1 MKNKTLLLISL
12 LMASSSLFAEPN
24 PLADAATGML
34 KESATAAVPKEAVQG
49 AAAVGKAQAL
59 QEGVKNAPAALEGQ
73 AKGAV
78 IDATKQQL
86 NNAVSTAV
94 KPVDTS
100 AAAVDAS
107 KAQVGNAAAP
117 VTTSVPAVAEKPVKA
132 VKSKAHKKSSKKKH

>member
-1 MKNKTLLLISL
+1 MNNKTRLLISL

-34 KESATAAVPKEAVQG
+34 KESATAAVPSEAVQG

-78 IDATKQQL
+78 TDAVKQQV
-86 NNAVSTAV
+86 NNAASVAV
-94 KPVDTS
+94 KPVDNS
-100 AAAVDAS
+100 VAAVDAS
-107 KAQVGNAAAP
+107 KAQVAP
-117 VTTSVPAVAEKPVKA
+117 VATSTPAVAEKPVKA
-132 VKSKAHKKSSKKKH
+132 AKNKAYKKSSKKKH